1 MKIGDAYESMF
12 GCEDVQEPEYFMP
25 NVLPMGMNRPLVK
38 KVMQQAKREKKWVL
52 AFVIG
57 TKPCFYKFYGSIVEA
72 KRQNVPF
79 FIINSGQHYD
89 NLLTHGI
96 NEFSLTNY
104 IGSNLAIRGDLAQKS
119 AELMIKASWLGRSLK
134 KEWPGVTVI
143 PVVLGDTIATGIVPA
158 AWMFSRNEK
167 AIQNEAGLRSMTPS
181 IMREAGKIEPAEFIE
196 KQFNGP
202 WEILRNEPFPEQW
215 DTFVSA
221 AGSEFLFA
229 PHAINKG
236 HLLREGYPEENIW
249 VTGGVVVDALELKRK
264 EKPKKS
270 IFSIYPQL
278 EHGEWLRVDI
288 HRRENLTPTRF
299 KAIIGGVKELV
310 EKGYKVNFIEMS
322 ASRQALEAYKLKNV
336 LKGLEKRKNFLYTKI
351 WPEYAH
357 VIEFFDSEH
366 CFAAFTDSGGV
377 QEEMN
382 LIDKVCLTCRF
393 NTDRPETVKEAKSNV
408 LVPPINKE
416 FIAKM
421 VGHVYNDESLQKS
434 MKNSPSIYGKDV
446 AKQFISIISD
456 LMEKNEYPF
465 KWAHEALGLWKE
477 DKKGIDYL

>member
-1 MKIGDAYESMF
+1 M
-12 GCEDVQEPEYFMP
+12 
-25 NVLPMGMNRPLVK
+25 
-38 KVMQQAKREKKWVL
+38 
-52 AFVIG
+52 
-57 TKPCFYKFYGSIVEA
+57 
-72 KRQNVPF
+72 
-79 FIINSGQHYD
+79 
-89 NLLTHGI
+89 
-96 NEFSLTNY
+96 
-104 IGSNLAIRGDLAQKS
+104 
-119 AELMIKASWLGRSLK
+119 
-134 KEWPGVTVI
+134 
-143 PVVLGDTIATGIVPA
+143 
-158 AWMFSRNEK
+158 
-167 AIQNEAGLRSMTPS
+167 
-181 IMREAGKIEPAEFIE
+181 
-196 KQFNGP
+196 
-202 WEILRNEPFPEQW
+202 
-215 DTFVSA
+215 
-221 AGSEFLFA
+221 
-229 PHAINKG
+229 
-236 HLLREGYPEENIW
+236 LREGYPEENIW